1 MFSGFIVNTTSK
13 GSIDLVVKR
22 DGKTKSKREITLKD
36 INLDARCELVDLM
49 MQVSKENNPKMFT
62 NMVNC
67 IRVGTDMTDEQINEF
82 TNEEIIELFK
92 VIGDA
97 LNKKK

>member
-1 MFSGFIVNTTSK
+1 MANKIE
-13 GSIDLVVKR
+13 LVVKR
-22 DGKTKSKREITLKD
+22 DGKTESKREVTLKD
-36 INLDARCELVDLM
+36 INLDERCELVDLM
-49 MQVSKENNPKMFT
+49 MQVSRENNPKMFT

-67 IRVGTDMTDEQINEF
+67 IRTATDMTDEQINDF
-82 TNEEIIELFK
+82 SNEEIIELFK

>member
-1 MFSGFIVNTTSK
+1 MGNK
-13 GSIDLVVKR
+13 IDLVIKR
-22 DGKTKSKREITLKD
+22 DGKVESKREVELKD
-36 INLDARCELVDLM
+36 INLDERCKLVDLM
-49 MQVSKENNPKMFT
+49 MQVSREENPNMFT

-67 IRVGTDMTDEQINEF
+67 IRTATNMTDEAINDF

-92 VIGDA
+92 VIGEA

>member
-1 MFSGFIVNTTSK
+1 MANK
-13 GSIDLVVKR
+13 IDLVVKR
-22 DGKTKSKREITLKD
+22 DGKTESKREVTLKD
-36 INLDARCELVDLM
+36 INLDERCELVDLM
-49 MQVSKENNPKMFT
+49 MQVSREDNPKMFT

-67 IRVGTDMTDEQINEF
+67 IRTATDMTDEQINEF
-82 TNEEIIELFK
+82 SNEEIIELFK

>member
-1 MFSGFIVNTTSK
+1 MANK
-13 GSIDLVVKR
+13 IDLVVKR
-22 DGKTKSKREITLKD
+22 DGKTESKREITLKD
-36 INLDARCELVDLM
+36 INLDERCELVDLM
-49 MQVSKENNPKMFT
+49 MQVSSDKNPKIFT
-62 NMVNC
+62 SMVNC
-67 IRVGTDMTDEQINEF
+67 IRIGTDMTDEQINEF

>member
-1 MFSGFIVNTTSK
+1 MEK
-13 GSIDLVVKR
+13 IDLVIKR
-22 DGKTKSKREITLKD
+22 DGKVKSKREVTLKD
-36 INLDARCELVDLM
+36 INLDDRCELMDLM
-49 MQVSKENNPKMFT
+49 MQVSKENNTKFFT

-67 IRVGTDMTDEQINEF
+67 IRVATDMTDDMINEF
-82 TNEEIIELFK
+82 SNEEIMELFR

>member
-1 MFSGFIVNTTSK
+1 
-13 GSIDLVVKR
+13 
-22 DGKTKSKREITLKD
+22 
-36 INLDARCELVDLM
+36 M

>member
-1 MFSGFIVNTTSK
+1 MANK
-13 GSIDLVVKR
+13 IDLVVKR
-22 DGKTKSKREITLKD
+22 DGKTESKREVTLKD
-36 INLDARCELVDLM
+36 INLDERCELVDLM
-49 MQVSKENNPKMFT
+49 MQVSKEDNPKMFT

-67 IRVGTDMTDEQINEF
+67 IRTATDMTDEQINEF
-82 TNEEIIELFK
+82 SNEEIIELFK